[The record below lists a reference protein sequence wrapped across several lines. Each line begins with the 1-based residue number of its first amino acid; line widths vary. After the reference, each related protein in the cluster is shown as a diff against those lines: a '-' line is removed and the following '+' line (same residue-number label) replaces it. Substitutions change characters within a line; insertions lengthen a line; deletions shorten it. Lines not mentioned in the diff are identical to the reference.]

1 MNFRETTLLNESIAN
16 ADALSACVEVA
27 PDATHEVPNAALA
40 DDLQRGGKRDCASSS
55 TSKASANVFENELS
69 FAERR
74 YPFDTTKRWY
84 VLRTYHGKVLDMKC
98 WPTPNILYIPTLRV
112 VEMVNG
118 KRVMTEKPLITNLLF
133 LYATEAASKQYVDG
147 VSLFYQYNHC
157 RKNEYGRSTPMQVGY
172 KEMINF
178 INATSTDEEDVRL
191 VDETRVIHY
200 KSGDMVEVVAGPFKG
215 VRGRVARLAGQ
226 QRVIVEL
233 RDVCKFATTYI
244 PNAWLRKCEA
254 E

>member
-1 MNFRETTLLNESIAN
+1 MNCKETTLFNGSIAN
-16 ADALSACVEVA
+16 ADTQSACVEVA
-27 PDATHEVPNAALA
+27 PDATHEVQDAATA
-40 DDLQRGGKRDCASSS
+40 TDLQRGGKRDCVLSR
-55 TSKASANVFENELS
+55 KDEDERS

-74 YPFDTTKRWY
+74 YPYDMTKRWY
-84 VLRTYHGKVLDMKC
+84 VLRTNHGKLLDLRKMTTTDVL
-98 WPTPNILYIPTLRV
+98 YVPTLRV
-112 VEMVNG
+112 VEKVNG
-118 KRVMTEKPLITNLLF
+118 KRVTTVKPLLTNLLF
-133 LYATEAASKQYVDG
+133 LYATEAVSKQYVDG

-157 RKNEYGRSTPMQVGY
+157 RKNAFGRSTPMQVNY
-172 KEMINF
+172 NEMINF

-191 VDETRVIHY
+191 VDETRVIRY
-200 KSGDMVEVVAGPFKG
+200 KSGDVVEVIAGPFKG

-244 PNAWLRKCEA
+244 PNAWLRRCEA